1 MKQLLP
7 LSLLLVACAGSSI
20 EPQVPAGS
28 RVAVGPGFYSTWL
41 SPNEKPPATASG
53 AIAKPKVIAGF
64 QQLPTTNEW
73 WSSLI
78 WQWNDGKQGSP
89 YSENMFP
96 HPLTLRA
103 RAEGLELG
111 YPTTPVL
118 EPRHYDFP
126 HRPDLVVGVD
136 GLHAADTR
144 VEAYSDFTV
153 TAGWSDAAHH
163 LSLTFGHGLPFVY
176 AQTAKGD
183 ARVELLG
190 DEPKVLHEG
199 DHVVALAFGDRN
211 YALFAPRGASWKR
224 SGKAWV
230 SSLNGKGFYSVA
242 ALPDSKPETL
252 ALFSEHAA
260 AFVTGSRVSYRYD
273 REHAEVVTSF
283 EVTTT
288 AQEPNASKEPLLV
301 LYRHQWLHSAASF
314 LPQSYVSPRGQMKLV
329 VASSFETRHPT
340 TGILPALPLA
350 PGIDRA
356 RLAGLLRIA
365 LDGELFKPG
374 LEGSRD
380 SYWEGKTFGK
390 LLDLVH
396 IADQLGERDLR
407 DRVLS
412 GMKRELEDWFDGQ
425 APRYYYY
432 DRTWKTLIGVP
443 TMYYSSQQLN
453 DHHFHY
459 GYYIHA
465 AATIAQFDRAWAEKY
480 APCIELL
487 IRDAGN
493 YDRSD
498 QRFPYFR
505 YFDLY
510 AGHSWA
516 SGTSFFPTGN
526 NQESSSEDLNFA
538 AAVALWGAVMG
549 NDAERDAGLFLHAVG
564 SSAIGE
570 YWYNATGGTFPSGFT
585 QPMVSLVWGDGGWYD
600 TWFNYLPGFVQG
612 IQLTPLS
619 TGSLWLARYPDQ
631 LDRTLSHLTAQ
642 NGGENVVWRDLFWML
657 EALSHPE
664 RASQRFESEHYYEPE
679 FGNSLAH
686 TYQWIESL
694 RALGRFTPSI
704 TASTP
709 FHAAFQRAGKTTH
722 VAFSAAPTDVVFSD
736 GATLHVSGLTSDL
749 R

>member
-1 MKQLLP
+1 MKELLP
-7 LSLLLVACAGSSI
+7 LTLLLTACAGAHA
-20 EPQVPAGS
+20 EPQVPASS
-28 RVAVGPGFYSTWL
+28 RIAVGPGFYSTWL
-41 SPNEKPPATASG
+41 TPAEKPPSTATGGVAH
-53 AIAKPKVIAGF
+53 PKVATGF
-64 QQLPTTNEW
+64 AQLPTTNEW

-78 WQWNDGKQGSP
+78 WQWHDGKPSSP

-103 RAEGLELG
+103 RATGLELG
-111 YPTTPVL
+111 YPTQPTI

-126 HRPDLVVGVD
+126 HRPDLLVGVA
-136 GLHAADTR
+136 GLAAPDTR
-144 VEAYSDFTV
+144 VESYSDWVV
-153 TAGWSDAAHH
+153 TAGWSDASHH
-163 LSLTFGHGLPFVY
+163 LSATFGHGLPFVY
-176 AQTAKGD
+176 AQAIKGE
-183 ARVELLG
+183 ARVESLRG
-190 DEPKVLHEG
+190 EPKVLHEG
-199 DHVVALAFGDRN
+199 DNVVALAFGDRN
-211 YALFAPRGASWKR
+211 YALFAPRGSSWKR
-224 SGKAWV
+224 AGNSWT
-230 SSLNGKGFYSVA
+230 SSLNGRDFYSVA
-242 ALPDSKPETL
+242 ALPDSTPETL
-252 ALFSEHAA
+252 ALFTEHAF
-260 AFVTGSRVSYRYD
+260 AFVTGSTASYHYD
-273 REHAEVVTSF
+273 RERAEVATTF
-283 EVTTT
+283 QVTTVAKETSAST
-288 AQEPNASKEPLLV
+288 APLLA
-301 LYRHQWLHSAASF
+301 LYRHQWLHSSASF
-314 LPQSYVSPRGQMKLV
+314 LPQTYVSPRGTMKLV
-329 VASSFETRHPT
+329 AATAFETRHPI
-340 TGILPALPLA
+340 TGMLPALPLA
-350 PGIDRA
+350 PGIDRG

-365 LDGELFKPG
+365 LDGDLFKPG

-380 SYWEGKTFGK
+380 SYWEGKSFGK
-390 LLDLVH
+390 LLDLAQ
-396 IADQLGERDLR
+396 IADQLGERELLDQILT
-407 DRVLS
+407 

-425 APRYYYY
+425 SPRYYYY
-432 DRTWKTLIGVP
+432 DETWRTLIGVP

-465 AATIAQFDRAWAEKY
+465 AATIAQFDRAWAQKY

-493 YDRSD
+493 YDRSE

-570 YWYNATGGTFPSGFT
+570 YWYNATGGTFPAGFS

-619 TGSLWLARYPDQ
+619 TGSLWLGRYPRV
-631 LDRTLSHLTAQ
+631 LDRTLAHLTAQ

-657 EALSHPE
+657 EALSQPE
-664 RASQRFESEHYYEPE
+664 HAAQRFEAEHYYEPE

-686 TYQWIESL
+686 TYQWLESL
-694 RALGRFTPSI
+694 RALGRFAPGV
-704 TASTP
+704 TAATP
-709 FHAAFQRAGKTTH
+709 FHAAFERAGKTTH
-722 VAFSAAPTDVVFSD
+722 VAFSASPSSVTFSD
-736 GATLHVSGLTSDL
+736 GATLRVSGLTSDL